1 MLLLEHFQKVLG
13 ELLIEILT
21 TEMRISRSSDD
32 FKHTVS
38 DGHKG
43 NIECTTSEIKDNHVL
58 FRATLIKTVCDSGS
72 SWLVN
77 DSQNFK
83 PGDLTGI
90 LCRGSLGI
98 IEVSRHSD
106 DGMLYFFANV
116 RFSGLLHFNQNHS

>member
-1 MLLLEHFQKVLG
+1 MLLLEHFQKVLS

-32 FKHTVS
+32 FKHAVS

-43 NIECTTSEIKDNHVL
+43 NIKRTTSEIKDDHVL
-58 FRATLIKTVCDSGS
+58 FRASLIKTVCDSGS

-90 LCRGSLGI
+90 LC
-98 IEVSRHSD
+98 
-106 DGMLYFFANV
+106 
-116 RFSGLLHFNQNHS
+116 

>member
-1 MLLLEHFQKVLG
+1 MLLLEHFQKVLS

-32 FKHTVS
+32 FKHAVS

-43 NIECTTSEIKDNHVL
+43 NIKRTTSEIKDDHVL
-58 FRATLIKTVCDSGS
+58 FRASLIKTVCDSGS